1 MKYLS
6 VLTKNARQ
14 KLVFSLSRI
23 WQHSIQ
29 NEYPIAMLTAF
40 RDEDKAGKKLT
51 LLEKRVRNQKLAYKL
66 KALKYPYVQMEGHY
80 IENYKEENEKDVTEE
95 SFFVIGKDKNTEE
108 FVKNIYDLGV
118 EFEQDSVAIKTPD
131 SKDAFL
137 LGTKED
143 VYPGLGVKEYVGDFH
158 PRQINMFYS
167 KWKKRD
173 FSFTHVGKELTG
185 KSGATLRLMHENEK
199 RKLREGKK

>member
-1 MKYLS
+1 MEYLS
-6 VLTKNARQ
+6 VITKNARQ
-14 KLVFSLSRI
+14 KLAFSLSRI
-23 WQHSIQ
+23 WQHATQ

-51 LLEKRVRNQKLAYKL
+51 LLDKRLRNQKLAYKL
-66 KALKYPYVQMEGHY
+66 KALNYPYVQIEGHY

-95 SFFVIGKDKNTEE
+95 SFFVIGKDKDIEE

-118 EFEQDSVAIKTPD
+118 EFEQDSVAIETPD
-131 SKDAFL
+131 SKEAFL
-137 LGTKED
+137 PGTKEG
-143 VYPGLGVKEYVGDFH
+143 VYPGLGVKEYIGDFH

-167 KWKKRD
+167 KWRKRD

-185 KSGATLRLMHENEK
+185 KSGATLRLMHQNEK
-199 RKLREGKK
+199 RRLRGNKE